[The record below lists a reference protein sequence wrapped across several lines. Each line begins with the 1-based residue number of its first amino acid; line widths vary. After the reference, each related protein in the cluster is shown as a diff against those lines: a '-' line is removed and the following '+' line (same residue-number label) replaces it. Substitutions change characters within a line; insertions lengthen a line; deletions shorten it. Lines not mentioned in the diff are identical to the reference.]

1 MCNYFRIIMRSG
13 EGLSEEMAF
22 KSRYR
27 NKKEPAIQRSREKA
41 FQVGVIVQKD
51 H

>member
-1 MCNYFRIIMRSG
+1 MCNYIRIIIWSR

-22 KSRYR
+22 KSKYH

-41 FQVGVIVQKD
+41 FQVRTTVQKD